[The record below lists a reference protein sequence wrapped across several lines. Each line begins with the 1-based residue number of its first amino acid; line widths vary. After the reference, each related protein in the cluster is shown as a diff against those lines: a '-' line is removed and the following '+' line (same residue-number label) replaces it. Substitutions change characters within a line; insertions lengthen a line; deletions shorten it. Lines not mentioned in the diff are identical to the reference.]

1 MFFSMIYFLLILL
14 VSKMSSDSETDQ
26 GPTPS
31 KRNIPVY
38 FDAPLVGVNKSLKF
52 LLWNY
57 CLNSVLK
64 NRSTPSIWST
74 PLIEAPPDGGIE
86 K

>member
-1 MFFSMIYFLLILL
+1 MFFFDDLLFCSFCYFQKCRAILKPIEVL
-14 VSKMSSDSETDQ
+14 
-26 GPTPS
+26 
-31 KRNIPVY
+31 RLIPVY

-64 NRSTPSIWST
+64 NRSTP
-74 PLIEAPPDGGIE
+74 LIEAPPDGGIE